1 MRFLRWVIGCGW
13 RRSEFG
19 RTSRRHG
26 PACATGRPIAMRL
39 RRSQVDGPGLHR
51 VRRGRGFTY
60 LDDDRA
66 GITDA
71 QVLARIEAL
80 VIPPA
85 WKNVWISPH
94 PNGHIQA
101 VGTDAAGRRQY
112 IYHER
117 WQDERSEEKYE
128 RTMSLAKHLPGWRL
142 DLLTDL
148 RRRGLARDRVLA
160 LAQHLIDQGYFRA
173 GGEEYVEE
181 NGSYGLSTL
190 LREHV
195 HLHHDSVEF
204 DYPAKS
210 GVRRA
215 ISLEDPLV
223 LRAVRALIRAET
235 TTPRLLAYRTPDGW
249 SEVHADDINL
259 RFRELVGEDYSVKD
273 LRTWH
278 GTVLAAEAF
287 AVAREPASKTARRRE
302 EAAVMRAVADQLG
315 NTPAVARSSYVDPRV
330 VEAYEQGL
338 TIAPALRQAKRKR
351 SPEARRETIERATR
365 RMIRRVSRI

>member
-1 MRFLRWVIGCGW
+1 
-13 RRSEFG
+13 
-19 RTSRRHG
+19 
-26 PACATGRPIAMRL
+26 MRL
-39 RRSQVDGPGLHR
+39 RRSTVGGPGLRR
-51 VRRGRGFTY
+51 VRRGRGFSY
-60 LDDDRA
+60 LDDDRDRVE
-66 GITDA
+66 DA
-71 QVLARIEAL
+71 EVLARIEAL

-101 VGTDAAGRRQY
+101 VGTDVAGRRQY
-112 IYHER
+112 LYHER
-117 WQDERSEEKYE
+117 WQAERSEEKFE
-128 RTMSLAKHLPGWRL
+128 RTVTLAKHLPEWRL

-148 RRRGLARDRVLA
+148 RDRGLERGRVLA

-190 LREHV
+190 LRDHV
-195 HLHHDSVEF
+195 RLRRDRVEF

-210 GVRRA
+210 GVRRT

-223 LRAVRALIRAET
+223 VRAVRALLRAET
-235 TTPRLLAYRTPDGW
+235 ASSRLLVYRTPDGW
-249 SEVHADDINL
+249 SEVHADDINT
-259 RFRELVGEDYSVKD
+259 RFRELVGEDFSVKD

-287 AVAREPASKTARRRE
+287 AIAREPKSKTARRRE

-315 NTPAVARSSYVDPRV
+315 NTPAVARRSYVDPRV
-330 VEAYEQGL
+330 VAAYEQGT
-338 TIAPALRQAKRKR
+338 TIAPALRRAQRKR
-351 SPEARRETIERATR
+351 TPEARREIIEQATV
-365 RMIRRVSRI
+365 RMIRRVGQG